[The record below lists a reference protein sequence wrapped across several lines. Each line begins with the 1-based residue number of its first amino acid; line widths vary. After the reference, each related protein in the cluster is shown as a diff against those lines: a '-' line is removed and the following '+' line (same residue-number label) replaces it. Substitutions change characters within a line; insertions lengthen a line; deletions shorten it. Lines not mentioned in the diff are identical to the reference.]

1 MFLLRNHAAFHQYP
15 PVPEAGDL
23 SEDAAEP
30 SGSSHY
36 VAETEVD
43 DAADAQKKRKLTL
56 IEDSDDST
64 GSTPAKDLKAKSST
78 AASPSAPP
86 SKKSKRRALLDEL
99 SLSSDSI
106 LGHLDSKE
114 QVANSQDGAPSLE
127 ELAAPPQPLRRIR
140 RDLGGDDLDVV
151 AAPST
156 FAPPADY
163 LQHVS
168 LLRVFSSSSS
178 PRARA

>member
-1 MFLLRNHAAFHQYP
+1 MQNHVFFHQYP

-43 DAADAQKKRKLTL
+43 DAADVLKKRKLTL
-56 IEDSDDST
+56 SEDSDDST

-86 SKKSKRRALLDEL
+86 SKKAKKRTL
-99 SLSSDSI
+99 
-106 LGHLDSKE
+106 
-114 QVANSQDGAPSLE
+114 LE
-127 ELAAPPQPLRRIR
+127 EL
-140 RDLGGDDLDVV
+140 
-151 AAPST
+151 S
-156 FAPPADY
+156 
-163 LQHVS
+163 
-168 LLRVFSSSSS
+168 
-178 PRARA
+178 